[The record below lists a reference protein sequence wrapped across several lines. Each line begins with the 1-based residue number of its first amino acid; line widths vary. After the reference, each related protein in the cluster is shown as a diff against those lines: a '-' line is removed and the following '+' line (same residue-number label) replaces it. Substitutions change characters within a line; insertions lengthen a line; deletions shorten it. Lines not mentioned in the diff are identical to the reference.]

1 MGALPGFVH
10 AYPWVAAVVVLAL
23 LFDFLNGF
31 HDAANSIATIVVSKT
46 LSPLQAVILAGLA
59 NFVGYFTFGLAVAN
73 MVGKG
78 VVHVDCVTLPLIL
91 ATLTGAILWNIA
103 TWLLGLPTSSSHAL
117 IGGLIG
123 AAVAHAG
130 FGAVN
135 WGWNGVSKI
144 FCFIFIAPTLGM
156 LTAGIFTTFI
166 IRLFRK
172 SHPVKSK
179 RTFKHLQLVSAVFSS
194 VGHGTNDAQKT
205 MGIITLALM
214 TAGVQKGF
222 DIPSWVILSA
232 YTAISVGTVFGGWRI
247 VKTMG
252 ANITKIREM
261 EGFCSGA
268 AAAAVLL
275 GTAHFGIPVSTTHV
289 IAGSIMGVGAVE
301 HAASVRWITARR
313 IVWAWLITIP
323 LTAAC
328 SALTYFVLTRLILR

>member
-1 MGALPGFVH
+1 MHALLSFVY
-10 AYPWVAAVVVLAL
+10 AYPLVALVVVFAL

-46 LSPLQAVILAGLA
+46 LTPLQAVILAGLA
-59 NFVGYFTFGLAVAN
+59 NFVGFFTFGLAVAH

-78 VVHVDCVTLPLIL
+78 VVHVDVVTLPLIL

-123 AAVAHAG
+123 AAVTHAG

-135 WGWNGVSKI
+135 WGWNGVLKI
-144 FCFIFIAPTLGM
+144 FCFIIIAPALGM
-156 LTAGIFTTFI
+156 LAAGAVTTFTI
-166 IRLFRK
+166 WLFRK
-172 SHPVKSK
+172 STPAKSRK
-179 RTFKHLQLVSAVFSS
+179 TFKILQLVSAIFSS
-194 VGHGTNDAQKT
+194 IGHGTNDAQKT

-214 TAGVQKGF
+214 TAGLKKTF
-222 DIPSWVILSA
+222 EIPSWVVLSA
-232 YTAISVGTVFGGWRI
+232 YSAISLGTVFGGWRI

-261 EGFCSGA
+261 EGFCSGTA
-268 AAAAVLL
+268 SAVVLL

-301 HAASVRWITARR
+301 RAGSVRWITARK
-313 IVWAWLITIP
+313 IVWAWIITIP
-323 LTAAC
+323 LTASC
-328 SALTYFVLTRLILR
+328 SALTYFILTRLILR